1 MPSWA
6 GKWVF
11 LSKPW
16 GWEALMWTLDSPC
29 CGTETKGEKKLQA
42 EIPSSTSYLTL
53 HPGLFELELSEQS
66 HLRKEGS
73 NVLSRSD
80 FKWPLSSSH
89 QLVERTLNC
98 SFQQKIKEEKFT
110 MPFGLS
116 RLWLLH
122 CHHSSKHVFPLS
134 VFFSELSMAFFVILI
149 CSLYLLCSC
158 KMARAKARNLSVSVS
173 FSSQK
178 KKDQNKFKK
187 HKITTKQTPN
197 KQKTPPSTKPSPTT
211 EIKQQWFLV
220 FAALSL
226 LLKIKITV
234 GSRLK
239 EYISLKEK
247 IFDFFGF
254 WLPCIRST
262 NLIYDWHKL
271 PATVE
276 ELPKTET

>member
-1 MPSWA
+1 
-6 GKWVF
+6 
-11 LSKPW
+11 
-16 GWEALMWTLDSPC
+16 
-29 CGTETKGEKKLQA
+29 
-42 EIPSSTSYLTL
+42 
-53 HPGLFELELSEQS
+53 
-66 HLRKEGS
+66 
-73 NVLSRSD
+73 
-80 FKWPLSSSH
+80 
-89 QLVERTLNC
+89 
-98 SFQQKIKEEKFT
+98 

-247 IFDFFGF
+247 KYLTFLVSDFHASAVQTSSMTGINC
-254 WLPCIRST
+254 LLLLRNCQ
-262 NLIYDWHKL
+262 KL
-271 PATVE
+271 K
-276 ELPKTET
+276 PKNVSKYSRPSNTE